1 YKQRLGSLG
10 KRIADQ
16 GVLIETLD
24 GGERLAEQN
33 PDTPFNPASVL
44 KLATSLAALSK
55 LGPDYRFRT
64 DFLADGEIDQGS
76 RRLSR
81 DLVVSGNS
89 DPIFSQAEVQEVAR
103 SLVQVGVS
111 RVTGS
116 LRISG
121 TFHYFATGYHDKLQ
135 PETSAS
141 KLLAGLRR
149 AGIHIDGGY
158 SFGSN
163 SGSLLLSHYSDEL
176 VKILL
181 FQNAHSS
188 NPVAEALGDAVGGPA
203 QIQSFLVRS

>member
-1 YKQRLGSLG
+1 
-10 KRIADQ
+10 
-16 GVLIETLD
+16 
-24 GGERLAEQN
+24 
-33 PDTPFNPASVL
+33 
-44 KLATSLAALSK
+44 
-55 LGPDYRFRT
+55 
-64 DFLADGEIDQGS
+64 
-76 RRLSR
+76 
-81 DLVVSGNS
+81 
-89 DPIFSQAEVQEVAR
+89 EVQEVAR

-181 FQNAHSS
+181 FQDAHSS

-203 QIQSFLVRS
+203 QIQSFLVRRLGIPEADVYVSRASGLSFNRITPEGALKVVRELIGVL